1 MNSLET
7 EEVNGRITCTKN
19 LVLKVTLLAAV
30 FCTTVVPTI
39 PKISFAQDSLITEV
53 LVTARK
59 REERLQDVPSSAAAI
74 SANLIEGI
82 GGIFNLR
89 DMTDLVAGVSTN
101 ENQAAESEPTMRGAG
116 QARNRASASAI
127 GLYRNGAYFAT
138 NGLAGKTFARM
149 DTYDLERAEV
159 LRGPQGALY
168 GRNALGG
175 AMNVISKKPQDKF
188 SFDVGGALGQKD
200 FQRLE
205 AKLNLPINEQFSIRI
220 SRMDEERDEG
230 FYSDIDNRDIDIEKF
245 EHTRMSL
252 RYQPSDALDVNYV
265 FDTQDQTF
273 TNAIFANRNMRPD
286 IEDAF
291 STTINSPM
299 VSKNEIGNHNLT
311 IDWVLDGGTLTS
323 VTNQRDLKVGL
334 QTDVDYVGP
343 IFQLNTLNLQTTQ
356 RADNDIFFQELRY
369 VAEPSSN
376 FSWLVGADYFAYE
389 NTEVFD
395 QWVGPTMRPN
405 SFFRN
410 YRTDSNSWAVFG
422 SAEYALANLPVRLT
436 GEIRYAHDQF
446 DGYVQEYRAGDQ
458 GGIQKGPFVLG
469 STFNRSN
476 PVNPQSD
483 LDIGDTY
490 KNLPWGVTLA
500 YDLDGLDMMAYGKL
514 ASSYRRGGM
523 NLSEGSPGELY
534 PTQLTYDEETSL
546 TYELGL
552 KSSWFDRALTLNAA
566 FFFTE
571 YNDFLN
577 TTDNGCPTQCQ
588 LIGSDGNGLGFNS
601 DGSRVG
607 ADAAGLPISPNSEIP
622 VGFFID
628 NVGTAEVWGYEV
640 EANYRTRFDYGALLL
655 MNLGYAKGKG
665 KVTHVGSD
673 VALATLEIADD
684 ADLPFVRP
692 HQINASFVYRQPL
705 VNLRGIFADVNLVA
719 SATYTFEEGGV
730 TNLTNVPSGS
740 AGGRRMLDTVRRLSA
755 NVGLNTA
762 KWSLFL
768 RGRNLTNHSYEI
780 LSLDSLYL
788 RNQPRFT
795 YLEFAY
801 RF

>member
-1 MNSLET
+1 
-7 EEVNGRITCTKN
+7 
-19 LVLKVTLLAAV
+19 
-30 FCTTVVPTI
+30 
-39 PKISFAQDSLITEV
+39 
-53 LVTARK
+53 
-59 REERLQDVPSSAAAI
+59 
-74 SANLIEGI
+74 
-82 GGIFNLR
+82 
-89 DMTDLVAGVSTN
+89 
-101 ENQAAESEPTMRGAG
+101 
-116 QARNRASASAI
+116 
-127 GLYRNGAYFAT
+127 
-138 NGLAGKTFARM
+138 
-149 DTYDLERAEV
+149 
-159 LRGPQGALY
+159 
-168 GRNALGG
+168 
-175 AMNVISKKPQDKF
+175 
-188 SFDVGGALGQKD
+188 
-200 FQRLE
+200 
-205 AKLNLPINEQFSIRI
+205 
-220 SRMDEERDEG
+220 
-230 FYSDIDNRDIDIEKF
+230 
-245 EHTRMSL
+245 
-252 RYQPSDALDVNYV
+252 
-265 FDTQDQTF
+265 
-273 TNAIFANRNMRPD
+273 
-286 IEDAF
+286 
-291 STTINSPM
+291 
-299 VSKNEIGNHNLT
+299 
-311 IDWVLDGGTLTS
+311 
-323 VTNQRDLKVGL
+323 
-334 QTDVDYVGP
+334 
-343 IFQLNTLNLQTTQ
+343 
-356 RADNDIFFQELRY
+356 
-369 VAEPSSN
+369 
-376 FSWLVGADYFAYE
+376 
-389 NTEVFD
+389 
-395 QWVGPTMRPN
+395 
-405 SFFRN
+405 
-410 YRTDSNSWAVFG
+410 
-422 SAEYALANLPVRLT
+422 
-436 GEIRYAHDQF
+436 
-446 DGYVQEYRAGDQ
+446 
-458 GGIQKGPFVLG
+458 
-469 STFNRSN
+469 
-476 PVNPQSD
+476 
-483 LDIGDTY
+483 
-490 KNLPWGVTLA
+490 
-500 YDLDGLDMMAYGKL
+500 MMAYGKL

-546 TYELGL
+546 TYELGF